1 MAMAATSG
9 IDPYADPF
17 LAEPWEDLA
26 ALRELGPVVHLPQY
40 DIWAVVRHDDVN
52 AVLRD
57 HETFGSNRGVGV
69 TDLSAGDA
77 WRKPSILVEAD
88 PPEHTVNRK
97 VVAGTMTPKALRS
110 LAEVFEE
117 AAGRIVDELVE
128 REVFDGVTDLAEIFP
143 TEVFPRAF
151 GIEVSPETRQR
162 LLAYGSMVFNG
173 NGPDNALFRSAMVD
187 AADTVAWIGAQCARE
202 ALHPDGIGAAIH
214 AAAAEAGLDEEAGGM
229 LVRSFLS
236 AGIDTTVSGIAFAVR
251 NLAAHPDQWQ
261 ALRSDPSLARNA
273 FEETVRYEC
282 PVIGFYRT
290 TTRDAEV
297 DGVTIPSGR
306 KVLALYAGANRDPAR
321 WDRPDEFDIS
331 RRVGGHLGYGVG
343 IHLCVGMV
351 IARMEGEAILGALA
365 DRVETLEVVGEVRP
379 RLNNSLRGLD
389 QLPLRVT
396 AAR

>member
-1 MAMAATSG
+1 MAMAPASS
-9 IDPYADPF
+9 IDPYADSF
-17 LAEPWEDLA
+17 LAEPWDDLA
-26 ALRELGPVVHLPQY
+26 VLRELGPVVHLPRY
-40 DIWAVVRHDDVN
+40 DIWAIARHDDVN

-57 HETFGSNRGVGV
+57 HDTFASNRGVGI

-97 VVAGTMTPKALRS
+97 VVAGTMTPRALRS
-110 LAEVFEE
+110 LAEVFDE

-143 TEVFPRAF
+143 TDVFPRAF
-151 GIEVSPETRQR
+151 GIEVSAETRAR

-173 NGPDNALFRSAMVD
+173 NGPENALFRGAMVD
-187 AADTVAWIGAQCARE
+187 AADTVAWIGAQCART
-202 ALHPDGIGAAIH
+202 ALDPDGIGAAIH

-261 ALRSDPSLARNA
+261 ALCSDPSLARNA
-273 FEETVRYEC
+273 FEETVRHEC

-290 TTRDAEV
+290 TSQQADV
-297 DGVTIPSGR
+297 DGVTIPSGQ

-321 WDRPDEFDIS
+321 WDRPDEFDIR
-331 RRVGGHLGYGVG
+331 RRVGGHLGYGAG

-351 IARMEGEAILGALA
+351 IARMVGEAILQAMA
-365 DRVETLEVVGEVRP
+365 DRIDTLEVVGEVRP

-389 QLPLRVT
+389 RLPLRVT
-396 AAR
+396 ARS